1 MPNLTAPATVD
12 LPNVNLPLS
21 GDVSQAINP
30 WKWIFDWAGSSFS
43 LINVNLG
50 RSSDPKLEQEI
61 LQEVGSYG
69 RQLGRMGEAMQVLVD
84 RLDRKTLTKEERHA
98 IEAFEVQ
105 LREIEDIKRKRT

>member
-1 MPNLTAPATVD
+1 MPNLHAPT
-12 LPNVNLPLS
+12 NVNLPLS

-30 WKWIFDWAGSSFS
+30 WKWVFDWAGSSFS

-50 RSSDPKLEQEI
+50 RSADPDLEQEI
-61 LQEVGSYG
+61 LAEVGSYG

-84 RLDRKTLTKEERHA
+84 RLDRSTLDEAERHA

-105 LREIEDIKRKRT
+105 LREIEQLKQRRR